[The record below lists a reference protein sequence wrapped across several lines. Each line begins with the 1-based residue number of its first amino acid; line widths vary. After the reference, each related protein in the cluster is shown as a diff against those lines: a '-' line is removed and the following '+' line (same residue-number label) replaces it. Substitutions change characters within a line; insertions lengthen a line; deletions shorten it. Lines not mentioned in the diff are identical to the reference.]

1 MLLYEKHAE
10 DFRISRAHNW
20 DFIPHAHHNLEIL
33 VCTSGEFGV
42 SCCGQVRVLK
52 PGEMMIAF
60 SHDIHAYVKTGEG
73 TGVMMI
79 INPNVLPLL
88 AGKLAER
95 RYENFFCGEREF
107 CVSVAEAI
115 LKEYDGDRS
124 REILVGYLYVL
135 LGSALRELP
144 WVPRKSEI
152 SNDLFSRV
160 MEYLSENYTQRIS
173 LKSLSRNFG
182 VDPCHLSRMFS
193 ERLSY
198 GFLKYLHMLRVEHA
212 KNLLRNSRLKMS
224 EVLVQSGFS
233 DQKTFNRVFREV
245 TGVTPTE
252 YRNSEKS
259 GAV

>member
-33 VCTSGEFGV
+33 ICTSGEFGV

-52 PGEMMIAF
+52 PGDMMIAF

-88 AGKLAER
+88 TDRLAER
-95 RYENFFCGEREF
+95 RYCNFLSGQFDLHISTANALLQEYEGE
-107 CVSVAEAI
+107 
-115 LKEYDGDRS
+115 RS

-135 LGSALRELP
+135 LGNAMRQLP
-144 WVPRKSEI
+144 YEPRRAGI
-152 SNDLFSRV
+152 SSDLFSDV
-160 MEYLSENYTQRIS
+160 MEYLSEHYTQRIS
-173 LKSLSRNFG
+173 LKSLSRTFG
-182 VDPCHLSRMFS
+182 VDACHLSRMFS

-224 EVLVQSGFS
+224 EVLVQSGFA

-245 TGVTPTE
+245 TGITPTE
-252 YRNSEKS
+252 YRNTEKT

>member
-10 DFRISRAHNW
+10 DFTVRRSYNW
-20 DFIPHAHHNLEIL
+20 EFIPHAHHNLEIL

-42 SCCGQVRVLK
+42 SCCNRMQILK

-88 AGKLAER
+88 SDRMAER
-95 RYENFFCGEREF
+95 RYENFLCSEKEL
-107 CVSVAEAI
+107 CISVAEAI
-115 LKEYDGDRS
+115 LKEYEGERS
-124 REILVGYLYVL
+124 REILVGHLYVL
-135 LGSALRELP
+135 LGNAIRQLP
-144 WVPRKSEI
+144 YEPRKAGI
-152 SNDLFSRV
+152 SSDLFSRV
-160 MEYLSENYTQRIS
+160 MEYLSENYTHRLS
-173 LKSLSRNFG
+173 LKSLSRTFG

-224 EVLVQSGFS
+224 EVLVQSGFA
-233 DQKTFNRVFREV
+233 DQKTFNRVFRDV

-252 YRNSEKS
+252 YRNTKKT